1 MKLSQSLRED
11 FLSELQLCISMTAVL
26 SIAMDTSPDSHV
38 RKIGDTHTHTVP
50 VNLQTQTLQ
59 CESMSPLHPSL
70 CLLPP
75 ATREEDLQM

>member
-38 RKIGDTHTHTVP
+38 RKIGDTHTHTQFLLIYKLKLSS
-50 VNLQTQTLQ
+50 VNQ
-59 CESMSPLHPSL
+59 
-70 CLLPP
+70 
-75 ATREEDLQM
+75 